1 MKQTGIYLIL
11 GGAVVF
17 ILVFIGKI
25 MALVFNNPLLGL
37 ALMAVVIGVFIGIG
51 LQNLFGVTW
60 VLWIGVF
67 IGIGAAGL
75 NIYKIYQKQKKELD
89 KLKDDPRYKNYAQ
102 QKDDDED
109 DY

>member
-37 ALMAVVIGVFIGIG
+37 ALMAVVIGLFILLYSIIQEERVAKKDEPFRG
-51 LQNLFGVTW
+51 
-60 VLWIGVF
+60 
-67 IGIGAAGL
+67 
-75 NIYKIYQKQKKELD
+75 IYK
-89 KLKDDPRYKNYAQ
+89 
-102 QKDDDED
+102 
-109 DY
+109 

>member
-37 ALMAVVIGVFIGIG
+37 ALMAIVIGLFILLYSIIQEERVAKKDESFRGI
-51 LQNLFGVTW
+51 
-60 VLWIGVF
+60 
-67 IGIGAAGL
+67 
-75 NIYKIYQKQKKELD
+75 D
-89 KLKDDPRYKNYAQ
+89 K
-102 QKDDDED
+102 
-109 DY
+109 

>member
-37 ALMAVVIGVFIGIG
+37 ALMAVVIGVFILLYSII
-51 LQNLFGVTW
+51 QEDRVAKNDEPFRD
-60 VLWIGVF
+60 I
-67 IGIGAAGL
+67 
-75 NIYKIYQKQKKELD
+75 D
-89 KLKDDPRYKNYAQ
+89 K
-102 QKDDDED
+102 
-109 DY
+109 

>member
-37 ALMAVVIGVFIGIG
+37 ALVAVVIGVFILLYSIIQEERVAKKNESFRGI
-51 LQNLFGVTW
+51 
-60 VLWIGVF
+60 
-67 IGIGAAGL
+67 
-75 NIYKIYQKQKKELD
+75 D
-89 KLKDDPRYKNYAQ
+89 K
-102 QKDDDED
+102 
-109 DY
+109 

>member
-37 ALMAVVIGVFIGIG
+37 ALMAVVIGVFILLYSII
-51 LQNLFGVTW
+51 QEERVAKNDEPFRD
-60 VLWIGVF
+60 I
-67 IGIGAAGL
+67 
-75 NIYKIYQKQKKELD
+75 D
-89 KLKDDPRYKNYAQ
+89 K
-102 QKDDDED
+102 
-109 DY
+109 

>member
-37 ALMAVVIGVFIGIG
+37 ALMAVVIGVFILLYSIIQEDRVAKKDEPFRGI
-51 LQNLFGVTW
+51 
-60 VLWIGVF
+60 
-67 IGIGAAGL
+67 
-75 NIYKIYQKQKKELD
+75 KK
-89 KLKDDPRYKNYAQ
+89 
-102 QKDDDED
+102 
-109 DY
+109 

>member
-37 ALMAVVIGVFIGIG
+37 ALMAVVIGVFILLYSIIQEDRVAKKDESFRGI
-51 LQNLFGVTW
+51 
-60 VLWIGVF
+60 
-67 IGIGAAGL
+67 
-75 NIYKIYQKQKKELD
+75 D
-89 KLKDDPRYKNYAQ
+89 K
-102 QKDDDED
+102 
-109 DY
+109 

>member
-37 ALMAVVIGVFIGIG
+37 AIMAIVIGVFILLYSIIKEERVAKNDEPFRGI
-51 LQNLFGVTW
+51 
-60 VLWIGVF
+60 
-67 IGIGAAGL
+67 
-75 NIYKIYQKQKKELD
+75 D
-89 KLKDDPRYKNYAQ
+89 K
-102 QKDDDED
+102 
-109 DY
+109 

>member
-37 ALMAVVIGVFIGIG
+37 ALMAVVIGVFILLYSIIQEERVAKKDESFRG
-51 LQNLFGVTW
+51 
-60 VLWIGVF
+60 
-67 IGIGAAGL
+67 
-75 NIYKIYQKQKKELD
+75 IYK
-89 KLKDDPRYKNYAQ
+89 
-102 QKDDDED
+102 
-109 DY
+109 